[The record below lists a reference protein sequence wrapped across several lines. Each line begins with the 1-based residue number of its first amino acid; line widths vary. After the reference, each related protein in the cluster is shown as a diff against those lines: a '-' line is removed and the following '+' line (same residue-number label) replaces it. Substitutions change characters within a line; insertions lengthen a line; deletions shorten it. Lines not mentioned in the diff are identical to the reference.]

1 MSSENTGRKLS
12 RRSVLAAGITAPFI
26 VPRFVLGGAN
36 NPAPSD
42 KLSIA
47 VVGVGGMG
55 RNYIEGCR
63 GENIVALCDLDFTR
77 ENITTG
83 GRCSIRRRRILTP

>member
-1 MSSENTGRKLS
+1 MKSKEKTKSNQPASRNYAGAIS
-12 RRSVLAAGITAPFI
+12 RRSFLVAGLA
-26 VPRFVLGGAN
+26 VPLIIPRHVLGGDG
-36 NPAPSD
+36 NPAPSE

-63 GENIVALCDLDFTR
+63 GEQIV
-77 ENITTG
+77 
-83 GRCSIRRRRILTP
+83 